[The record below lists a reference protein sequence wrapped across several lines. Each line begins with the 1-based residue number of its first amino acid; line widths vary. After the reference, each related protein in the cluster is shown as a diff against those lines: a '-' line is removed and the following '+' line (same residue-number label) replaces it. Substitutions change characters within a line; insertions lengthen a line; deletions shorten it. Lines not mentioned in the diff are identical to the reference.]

1 MSYHAKLI
9 KGGKIVIPA
18 ELRRELGF
26 DDGDT
31 LVVERHGD
39 AVVLRSEAAT
49 LRDIRAKVKAGLK
62 RPVSVESYLKDK
74 WAEAALES
82 PSRSMPRRY
91 LRYCSTN
98 RAEIMSLPIYAG
110 PKFPSSISAKSTR
123 HLWMAA

>member
-31 LVVERHGD
+31 LVVERRGD
-39 AVVLRSEAAT
+39 TVVLRSQAAM

-62 RPVSVESYLKDK
+62 RPVSVESYLRDK
-74 WAEAALES
+74 WAEAAE
-82 PSRSMPRRY
+82 
-91 LRYCSTN
+91 
-98 RAEIMSLPIYAG
+98 E
-110 PKFPSSISAKSTR
+110 
-123 HLWMAA
+123 